1 MPLSSKNTVPLSRP
15 KRFSEVLG
23 LWIGGAIAPVFTA
36 GSALRRRRIFH
47 PRGVYFR
54 AEVEAAQEVGAPFS
68 ALAQGLAQGDTLV
81 RLSAGLWNTE
91 RGVLPD
97 VLGVALR
104 FNTAA
109 DGGYTPQV
117 GSQDLLLV
125 TAETVFTLVPAA
137 FATNQRDFLAN
148 VYHGMARF
156 ELAGQANMRLR
167 LVPLTQFAGKASNR
181 YDAIRDAVANAEV
194 VFRLEAASESNL
206 TQWIPLVRITLKTE
220 VILDDRTV
228 EFWPFRAA
236 QGMRPQGLFQF
247 MRPVPYLSSQ
257 WARSLFK

>member
-1 MPLSSKNTVPLSRP
+1 LSRP

-23 LWIGGAIAPVFTA
+23 LWIGGVMAPAVAI

-54 AEVEAAQEVGAPFS
+54 AEVEAAQDLGAPFS
-68 ALAQGLAQGDTLV
+68 ALAQGLAEGDTLV
-81 RLSAGLWNTE
+81 RVSAGMWNTE
-91 RGVLPD
+91 TGVLPD
-97 VLGVALR
+97 LLGVALR

-109 DGGYTPQV
+109 DAGYIPQA
-117 GSQDLLLV
+117 GTQDLLLV
-125 TAETVFTLVPAA
+125 TAESLFTLLPAA
-137 FATNQRDFLAN
+137 LATNQRDFLAN

-167 LVPLTQFAGKASNR
+167 LVPLTQFAGNASNR
-181 YDAIRDAVANAEV
+181 YDKLRDAVAHAEV

-206 TQWIPLVRITLKTE
+206 TQWIPLVRITLKNE
-220 VILDDRTV
+220 VILDDRSV

-236 QGMRPQGLFQF
+236 QGIRPQGLVQF
-247 MRPVPYLSSQ
+247 TRPVPYLSSQ